1 MNYFGIAVL
10 TCLFLSLITYAIGG
24 WALTA
29 EINAWVGVILLGI
42 GALLSGAFISGDRL
56 RANDRSSTDED
67 RQSRNR
73 WIHVAFLSCIPFL
86 FVAIFIFA
94 LLK

>member
-10 TCLFLSLITYAIGG
+10 TCLVLSLITYAMGG

-29 EINAWVGVILLGI
+29 ESNAWIGVILLGI
-42 GALLSGAFISGDRL
+42 GALLSGAFIGGERFRS
-56 RANDRSSTDED
+56 NDRSSTNEA

-73 WIHVAFLSCIPFL
+73 WIHAAFLACLPFL